1 MSQLQNEIRD
11 VNVHQREEEGV
22 WKPEGRSIMMNA
34 EMKTGVNIL
43 SFFGIQRTN
52 TNLGCPLIW
61 SLIMVT

>member
-22 WKPEGRSIMMNA
+22 WKPDGRSKSMNA
-34 EMKTGVNIL
+34 EMKIGVYIL

-52 TNLGCPLIW
+52 TNLGYPLIW